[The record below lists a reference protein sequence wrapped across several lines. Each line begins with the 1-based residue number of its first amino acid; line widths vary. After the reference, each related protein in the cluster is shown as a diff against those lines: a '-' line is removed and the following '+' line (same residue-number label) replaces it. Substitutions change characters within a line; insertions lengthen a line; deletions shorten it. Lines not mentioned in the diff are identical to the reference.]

1 MGYSLL
7 NTRTVVAI
15 LGVAGASSAFGY
27 WGYGELKT
35 HQLREE
41 IVNIVRDT
49 SERMRIALTTPLPP
63 AAIDNPAVLRRLYD
77 DAETVDAHFRRMKRE
92 DLAPLPELAGAA
104 DDYLLTSR
112 EILLR
117 WASSQRCRLK
127 LSASIR
133 ALENHMRADDRT
145 GTWVTEAIRVKE
157 RVEEDYRD
165 YARTMNALN
174 TLLDSF
180 PAARDKM
187 IAQID
192 PNLLTD
198 TQLVAAVRTDVA
210 AAASRATE
218 EMERIR
224 QLRTYR

>member
-7 NTRTVVAI
+7 NTKTIVAI

-27 WGYGELKT
+27 WGYAELKA

-41 IVNIVRDT
+41 IVSMVRDT
-49 SERMRIALTTPLPP
+49 SERMRVALTTPLPP
-63 AAIDNPAVLRRLYD
+63 AAVDNPAMLRRLYD
-77 DAETVDAHFRRMKRE
+77 DAETVDAYFRRMQRE
-92 DLAPLPELAGAA
+92 DLAPLPELASAA

-145 GTWVTEAIRVKE
+145 AAWVTEAIRAKE

-174 TLLDSF
+174 MLLDSF

-187 IAQID
+187 IAKVD
-192 PNLLTD
+192 PALITNPH
-198 TQLVAAVRTDVA
+198 LVTAVRTDVA
-210 AAASRATE
+210 AAAIRATE

>member
-63 AAIDNPAVLRRLYD
+63 AAIDNPAMLRRLYD
-77 DAETVDAHFRRMKRE
+77 DAETVDAYFRRMKRE

-117 WASSQRCRLK
+117 WASSQRYRLK
-127 LSASIR
+127 LSASIQ

-145 GTWVTEAIRVKE
+145 GTWVTEAIRAKE

-187 IAQID
+187 IAQVD
-192 PNLLTD
+192 ATLLTD

-210 AAASRATE
+210 AAASRAIE

>member
-63 AAIDNPAVLRRLYD
+63 AAIDNPAMLRRLYD
-77 DAETVDAHFRRMKRE
+77 DAETVDAYFRRMKRE

-117 WASSQRCRLK
+117 WASSQRYRLK
-127 LSASIR
+127 LSASIQ
-133 ALENHMRADDRT
+133 ALENHLRADDRT
-145 GTWVTEAIRVKE
+145 GTWVTEAIRAKE

-187 IAQID
+187 IAQVD
-192 PNLLTD
+192 ATLLTD

-210 AAASRATE
+210 AAASRAIE